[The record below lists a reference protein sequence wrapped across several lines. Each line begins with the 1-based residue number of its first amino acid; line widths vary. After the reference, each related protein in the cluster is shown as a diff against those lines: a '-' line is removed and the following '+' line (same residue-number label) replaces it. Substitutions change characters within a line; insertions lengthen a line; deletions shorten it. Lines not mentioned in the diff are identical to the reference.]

1 MSGLRYPCS
10 QGRLRGDGDGYSAF
24 EMPNRLL
31 KIILDDD
38 HYVIFFGG
46 GDIIKPITVSILE
59 DVCLKKK
66 NFSIIFIIYLK
77 YPKIFRHNEALNGIF

>member
-46 GDIIKPITVSILE
+46 GHITQKSS
-59 DVCLKKK
+59 K
-66 NFSIIFIIYLK
+66 N
-77 YPKIFRHNEALNGIF
+77 